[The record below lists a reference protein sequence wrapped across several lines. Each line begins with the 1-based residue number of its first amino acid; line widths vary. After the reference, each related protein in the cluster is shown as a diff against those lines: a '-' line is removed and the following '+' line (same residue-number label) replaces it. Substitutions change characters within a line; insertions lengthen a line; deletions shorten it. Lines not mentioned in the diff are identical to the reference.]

1 MDVNKIWAGGFA
13 HCASISIPGS
23 KQSEESAMKHL
34 YTQDNQTIS
43 MYELHAVNL
52 LNAMNLLSPND
63 SFDNINKSRNYMLVQ
78 QVANS
83 VFVALGRLT
92 YEEIRESIQDDS
104 VQSGSTE
111 TISRYEQHIANLRKS
126 IGWESGETT
135 LRTSVI

>member
-1 MDVNKIWAGGFA
+1 
-13 HCASISIPGS
+13 
-23 KQSEESAMKHL
+23 MKHL

>member
-1 MDVNKIWAGGFA
+1 
-13 HCASISIPGS
+13 
-23 KQSEESAMKHL
+23 
-34 YTQDNQTIS
+34 

-52 LNAMNLLSPND
+52 LKAMNLLSPND

-92 YEEIRESIQDDS
+92 YEEISESIQDDS
-104 VQSGSTE
+104 VQSDSTE

-126 IGWESGETT
+126 IGWESSETT